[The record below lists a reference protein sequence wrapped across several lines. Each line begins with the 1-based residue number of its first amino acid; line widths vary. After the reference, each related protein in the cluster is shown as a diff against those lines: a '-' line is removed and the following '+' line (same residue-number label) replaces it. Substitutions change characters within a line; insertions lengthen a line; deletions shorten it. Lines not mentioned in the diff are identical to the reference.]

1 MDADSRH
8 KEIGKDI
15 DHYIS
20 QRKGGGLF
28 GWFSKKEGAAPQEA
42 LPESV
47 QVTDAPAASAPQQ
60 AQEATGEYAEQ
71 SSEDIEPKK
80 GFWNKLFGG
89 AEEAQ
94 APMDAEPAA
103 PVVDEDMRQVAK
115 CALRFIKM
123 ADTEAQSR
131 IKTSEEFSQFKEILQ
146 RRQIIK

>member
-28 GWFSKKEGAAPQEA
+28 GWFSKKEGAAPQETV
-42 LPESV
+42 PESAQAIDV
-47 QVTDAPAASAPQQ
+47 PAEQAPVQ
-60 AQEATGEYAEQ
+60 AQDTNDYPDEVPAEG
-71 SSEDIEPKK
+71 EPKK
-80 GFWNKLFGG
+80 GFWSKLFGG
-89 AEEAQ
+89 AEE
-94 APMDAEPAA
+94 PVPVEAEPAE

-123 ADTEAQSR
+123 ADTDAQSR
-131 IKTSEEFSQFKEILQ
+131 IKTSDEFAQFKEILQ